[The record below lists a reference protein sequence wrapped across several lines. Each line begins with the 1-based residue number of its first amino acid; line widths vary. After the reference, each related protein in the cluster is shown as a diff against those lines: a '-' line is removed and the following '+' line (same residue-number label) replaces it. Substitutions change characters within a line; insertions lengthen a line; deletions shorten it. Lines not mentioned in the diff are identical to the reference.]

1 MREYI
6 VNDTAVALERS
17 FRNSIY
23 RVRSRFP
30 YAVQSVKGSSCIS
43 TIRSFSFCVFQ
54 ASTAN
59 DKTTAPRRLVETGP
73 SVCRWRTATS
83 ARVHPALPDRIAR
96 TTSTNATGTR
106 ADMAPARTFTDRTSK
121 SNDIVNGPLPI
132 LYVSSF
138 NVNCPFPRN
147 HDATRFSA
155 NLFHDFVGPP
165 SSFLLPP
172 SSLLSSASLSLVPSA
187 GPGRCASWQLRT
199 PHQFLSPF
207 RRILLSHRS
216 SSYSFEWSSETRD
229 TRSRNRFCF
238 LKLHG
243 LYV

>member
-6 VNDTAVALERS
+6 VNDTAVAVKRS

-165 SSFLLPP
+165 SSFLLRPYFRLHLSRSFHRQDQADAHRGNYVLRINFYHRFAGSCYPIGAPP
-172 SSLLSSASLSLVPSA
+172 IVSN
-187 GPGRCASWQLRT
+187 GRAKLG
-199 PHQFLSPF
+199 
-207 RRILLSHRS
+207 ILDREIG
-216 SSYSFEWSSETRD
+216 FA
-229 TRSRNRFCF
+229 F
-238 LKLHG
+238 
-243 LYV
+243 